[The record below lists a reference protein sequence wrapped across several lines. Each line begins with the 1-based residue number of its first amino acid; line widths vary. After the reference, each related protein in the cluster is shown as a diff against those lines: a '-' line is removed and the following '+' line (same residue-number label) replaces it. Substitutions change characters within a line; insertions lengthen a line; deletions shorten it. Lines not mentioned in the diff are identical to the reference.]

1 MKEKSLSKLSL
12 LILSLVFLGSGITIT
27 IYNNHYY
34 SAFHL
39 LTSYIMIGI
48 GEITLLLNIIR
59 RQKEN
64 KIRDLILSIASL
76 NVGIFFLNN
85 KENFLSLFPIIFGFY
100 MLINGLSKI
109 MTYLVFKNRENT
121 SYYQV
126 LFSSLIDFIFSYI
139 MISEPSNHI
148 ELLTLILGL
157 YLSLFGITYF
167 YDFLKECFPNKLG
180 NKRRIRIT
188 LPIIVAM
195 IIPYEVL
202 LSINKALSSWKTE
215 LKVDNKNT
223 SGKVD
228 LEILIHVR
236 NDKVGLFGHIDLCY
250 KGIVYS
256 YGSYDFASRKL
267 FQSVGNGTLY
277 EIKGKEKYI
286 KYCNKYSNKT
296 IFVFGLTLTDEQKKK
311 VESKIRT
318 LKKNTYRWTKDKIQ
332 ESGKND
338 YAMELVEL
346 TDAKFYKFYKS
357 SYKTYFI
364 FFTNCVKLVD
374 DIIGVTGSD
383 LLKINGALTPGT
395 YYDYLEREFKRKNS
409 NVITKEIYTPKKEI

>member
-1 MKEKSLSKLSL
+1 MKEKSLSKMTF
-12 LILSLVFLGSGITIT
+12 LILSLVFFGSGIAIAV
-27 IYNNHYY
+27 YNTHYY
-34 SAFHL
+34 NAFHL

-64 KIRDLILSIASL
+64 KIRDLVLSIASL

-85 KENFLSLFPIIFGFY
+85 KENFLALFPIIFGFY
-100 MLINGLSKI
+100 MLINGLSKLF
-109 MTYLVFKNRENT
+109 TYLVFKNRENT

-126 LFSSLIDFIFSYI
+126 LLSSLVDFIFSYI
-139 MISEPSNHI
+139 MISEPAGNI
-148 ELLTLILGL
+148 KLLTIILGL
-157 YLSLFGITYF
+157 YLMLFGVTYF
-167 YDFLKECFPNKLG
+167 YDFLKECFPNKIG

-188 LPIIVAM
+188 LPIIVSM

-202 LSINKALSSWKTE
+202 LSINKALANWKTE
-215 LKVDNKNT
+215 LKVDNKDT

-236 NDKVGLFGHIDLCY
+236 NDTVGLFGHIDLCY

-267 FQSVGNGTLY
+267 LDSVGNGTLY

-296 IFVFGLTLTDEQKKK
+296 IFVFGLSLTDDQKKK
-311 VESKIRT
+311 IESKIRDM
-318 LKKNTYRWTKDKIQ
+318 KKNTYRWTKEKIY
-332 ESGKND
+332 ESGKNS
-338 YAMELVEL
+338 YAEELIEL
-346 TDAKFYKFYKS
+346 TNAKFYKFYKS

-409 NVITKEIYTPKKEI
+409 NVITKEIYAAKKES

>member
-1 MKEKSLSKLSL
+1 MKEKSLSKISL

-202 LSINKALSSWKTE
+202 LSINKALSNWKTE

-311 VESKIRT
+311 VEKKIRDI
-318 LKKNTYRWTKDKIQ
+318 KKNAYRWTKESIY

-409 NVITKEIYTPKKEI
+409 NVITKEIYTLKDSK